1 MINAYQNNFNDM
13 EWEDVRE
20 GVRRKIYTGEG
31 ATMGLNELQPGH
43 EPKPHAHPYEQI
55 VYIMQGEGDF
65 NVDGQVYHLTPGG
78 LLVIPPNVTHFLTVT
93 GSEPV
98 INLDI
103 FTPKRL
109 DYIR

>member
-1 MINAYQNNFNDM
+1 MIDVNQNNFNDI
-13 EWEDVRE
+13 EWENVRE

-55 VYIMQGEGDF
+55 VYILQGEGDF
-65 NVDGQVYHLTPGG
+65 NVDGETYHLTAGG
-78 LLVIPPNVTHFLTVT
+78 LLVIPENATHFITVT
-93 GSEPV
+93 GREPV
-98 INLDI
+98 LNLDI